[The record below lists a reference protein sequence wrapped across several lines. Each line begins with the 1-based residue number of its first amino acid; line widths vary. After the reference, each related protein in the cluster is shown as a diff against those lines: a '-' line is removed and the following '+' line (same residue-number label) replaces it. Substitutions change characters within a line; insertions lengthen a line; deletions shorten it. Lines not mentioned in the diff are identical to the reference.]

1 MFRLFSVIISLFALS
16 ACGGGT
22 SLSDLDRK
30 FDTTGANTSKIVK
43 EYSSGDSIMASKGIF
58 KLGNSSGETFY
69 IFALTKDTKTLEDT
83 FNGVI
88 SLQTSNYT
96 DFDGTDYYSYD
107 GSGINANGEQ
117 ITSSHLGYYDIDTD
131 VGYFYANIGGHENL
145 ATLGYV
151 PIDRPNGIHTYSNG
165 DIRIIYKGTVEDS
178 YDTATLIANFST
190 NKGDLLAETENLF
203 MSATNFDINSVN
215 GQISGSVAKVGNL
228 NNPSDFTNAEI
239 LGAFSGLYSDGVH
252 GIIFQTE
259 DSASIVP
266 GSGIFYLVNNRLFD

>member
-1 MFRLFSVIISLFALS
+1 MFRLFLIISLIALS
-16 ACGGGT
+16 ACGGGGS

-96 DFDGTDYYSYD
+96 DFGGTDYYSYD

-131 VGYFYANIGGHENL
+131 VGYFTQKLED
-145 ATLGYV
+145 T
-151 PIDRPNGIHTYSNG
+151 
-165 DIRIIYKGTVEDS
+165 RI
-178 YDTATLIANFST
+178 
-190 NKGDLLAETENLF
+190 
-203 MSATNFDINSVN
+203 
-215 GQISGSVAKVGNL
+215 
-228 NNPSDFTNAEI
+228 
-239 LGAFSGLYSDGVH
+239 
-252 GIIFQTE
+252 
-259 DSASIVP
+259 
-266 GSGIFYLVNNRLFD
+266 